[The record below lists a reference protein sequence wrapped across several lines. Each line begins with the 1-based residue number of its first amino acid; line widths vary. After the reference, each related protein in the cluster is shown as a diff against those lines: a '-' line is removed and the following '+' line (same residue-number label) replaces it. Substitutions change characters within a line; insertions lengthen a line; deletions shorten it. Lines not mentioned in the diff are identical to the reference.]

1 MMAAG
6 RAGWKENCFTVSSR
20 ESWDGS
26 GAGAMGCGTGRQEMP
41 TARNSLPFMAGIRR
55 ILIHLAILQH
65 RILGVRGA
73 TIKGKHPCK
82 GVQIGVGRGEGPDPD
97 TGVGGGAVDGVG
109 TVRTGD
115 GGAGR
120 VRGEG
125 GVQSLRGRGGQPVV
139 ANTVQPHPFPTDDEG
154 RSVSLSWPRSSKRH
168 RTILRGPALFYSTAH
183 RGILLAFQEVL
194 SYCMCKLVLQHG

>member
-41 TARNSLPFMAGIRR
+41 TARNSLPFMAGIHR

-115 GGAGR
+115 GGAGG
-120 VRGEG
+120 VSGEG
-125 GVQSLRGRGGQPVV
+125 GARTWGGQQVEPGAVD
-139 ANTVQPHPFPTDDEG
+139 TVHPRPFPPNTEG
-154 RSVSLSWPRSSKRH
+154 RRVPQCSPRSRKWH
-168 RTILRGPALFYSTAH
+168 RTILCCPVLFGLMLT
-183 RGILLAFQEVL
+183 
-194 SYCMCKLVLQHG
+194 